1 MTLGGSSASWDEFGV
16 AVRLPHRGHGLLRDY
31 MSPARHRKLLTVS
44 VSRRR
49 IAAAFAGGLLAV
61 MAAACGALPVT
72 PAPDSVNPA
81 EPSGD
86 DPSPAVAPPAPQPVA
101 DGPCPYLSAAAVE
114 AANGQRV
121 GAVRISGTATDRPHP
136 ACFFLTTN
144 RTTQVRTWIVVATPK
159 VARATLDAAAPV
171 ATSDLV
177 AIPGGWSGG
186 SQPTTEGA
194 VVAVNR
200 QGTTVVVTTNQPQ
213 TISARRIAEQVIAAL
228 DL

>member
-1 MTLGGSSASWDEFGV
+1 
-16 AVRLPHRGHGLLRDY
+16 
-31 MSPARHRKLLTVS
+31 MSPARHRKPLTPT

-49 IAAAFAGGLLAV
+49 SSASVAGGLLAV
-61 MAAACGALPVT
+61 MTAACGALPFT
-72 PAPDSVNPA
+72 PAPVTVNPA
-81 EPSGD
+81 EPSRDAPG
-86 DPSPAVAPPAPQPVA
+86 PAVAPPVPQPVA

-114 AANGQRV
+114 VANGQRV
-121 GAVRISGTATDRPHP
+121 GAVRISGTDPDRPYP

-144 RTTQVRTWIVVATPK
+144 RTTQVRTWIVVATPE

-171 ATSDLV
+171 TTSDL
-177 AIPGGWSGG
+177 AEIPGGWSGG

-194 VVAVNR
+194 VFAVNR
-200 QGTTVVVTTNQPQ
+200 QSTTVVVTTNQPQ

>member
-1 MTLGGSSASWDEFGV
+1 
-16 AVRLPHRGHGLLRDY
+16 

-44 VSRRR
+44 RRR
-49 IAAAFAGGLLAV
+49 IAATIAGGLLAV
-61 MAAACGALPVT
+61 MTAACGAFPFTPSPVT
-72 PAPDSVNPA
+72 PSPVTVNPA
-81 EPSGD
+81 EPPGD
-86 DPSPAVAPPAPQPVA
+86 DTSPAVAPPAPQPVA
-101 DGPCPYLSAAAVE
+101 DGPCPYLPAAAVE

-177 AIPGGWSGG
+177 EIPGGWSGG

-213 TISARRIAEQVIAAL
+213 TISARRIADQVIAAL